1 MKKKY
6 TTAIAIIALTL
17 TSCTTQRWV
26 TSPSTFSKTIGEVS
40 ADMAAKGYNAVGE
53 TNDTRNEIYVSG
65 ISYSEQTGYNT
76 TLQNDVWNYSSYRY
90 QNNEGDHAEI
100 QLKYKSGW
108 DKDGLPF
115 MCDVNVIGCMCNNRN
130 DYAEVCGTGGIADK
144 ARNMPLDQNSRFPDN
159 KKTIYAFIGAESL
172 LILLV
177 CTALALP

>member
-26 TSPSTFSKTIGEVS
+26 TSPSTFSKTIEEVS
-40 ADMAAKGYNAVGE
+40 ADMTDKGYNNVGE

-65 ISYSEQTGYNT
+65 VSYSEQTGYST
-76 TLQNDVWNYSSYRY
+76 ALQNDIWNYSTFLY
-90 QNNEGDHAEI
+90 QNVNGDRAEI

-115 MCDVNVIGCMCNNRN
+115 MCDVNVIGCKCTNQT
-130 DYAEVCGTGGIADK
+130 DYAKVCGTGGIADR
-144 ARNMPLDQNSRFPDN
+144 ARNMPLDQNSRFSDKN
-159 KKTIYAFIGAESL
+159 KTAFASTGVVSL
-172 LILLV
+172 LTLLV
-177 CTALALP
+177 CLAVALP